1 MFKAIIFAVI
11 GAGVMY
17 VYLEGGDINSF
28 VELIKGMVNT
38 GAGLVEEATQRTTK
52 LSRSTKV

>member
-1 MFKAIIFAVI
+1 MFKAIIFAVL

-28 VELIKGMVNT
+28 VELIKGMVNS
-38 GAGLVEEATQRTTK
+38 GAGLVAEATQ
-52 LSRSTKV
+52 

>member
-1 MFKAIIFAVI
+1 MFKAITFAVI

-38 GAGLVEEATQRTTK
+38 GAGLVEEATQ
-52 LSRSTKV
+52 

>member
-1 MFKAIIFAVI
+1 MFKAIIFAVV

-28 VELIKGMVNT
+28 VELIKGVVNR
-38 GAGLVEEATQRTTK
+38 GAGLVEEATQ
-52 LSRSTKV
+52 

>member
-1 MFKAIIFAVI
+1 MFKAIVVALI

-28 VELIKGMVNT
+28 VNLIKGVVNQ
-38 GAGLVEEATQRTTK
+38 GAGLVEEATQ
-52 LSRSTKV
+52 

>member
-1 MFKAIIFAVI
+1 MFKAIVFALI

-28 VELIKGMVNT
+28 VNLIKGVVNQ
-38 GAGLVEEATQRTTK
+38 GAGLVEEATQ
-52 LSRSTKV
+52 

>member
-11 GAGVMY
+11 GAGAMY

-28 VELIKGMVNT
+28 VELLKGMVNT
-38 GAGLVEEATQRTTK
+38 GAGLVEEATQ
-52 LSRSTKV
+52 

>member
-1 MFKAIIFAVI
+1 MFKAIVFALI

-28 VELIKGMVNT
+28 VDLIKGVVNQ
-38 GAGLVEEATQRTTK
+38 GAGLVEEATQ
-52 LSRSTKV
+52 

>member
-28 VELIKGMVNT
+28 VELLKGKINS
-38 GAGLVEEATQRTTK
+38 GAGLVEEATQ
-52 LSRSTKV
+52 

>member
-1 MFKAIIFAVI
+1 MFKAIIFAVV

-28 VELIKGMVNT
+28 VELIKSVVNQ
-38 GAGLVEEATQRTTK
+38 GAGLVEEATQ
-52 LSRSTKV
+52 

>member
-1 MFKAIIFAVI
+1 MFKANIFAVV

-28 VELIKGMVNT
+28 VNLIKGVVNQ
-38 GAGLVEEATQRTTK
+38 GAGLVEEATQ
-52 LSRSTKV
+52 